1 MYNILVVED
10 SPIVRKIIKHVM
22 IPYSQFTP
30 VFTQS
35 LAQAKKALSE
45 QSEPFF
51 AAILDLTL
59 PDAPDG
65 EIVDV
70 ILAAGV
76 PSVVLTG
83 TFDIKKRQ
91 ALLDKGVVDYVTK
104 EGRFSYEYAL
114 NAVARL
120 TKNQHTKV
128 LVVDDSV
135 TSRKVVSNNL
145 KLHLFEVFEAQNAAE
160 AIKVFLANPDI
171 KMIVTD
177 YHMPAMNGCELVKHF
192 RQKYDKSDLILIG
205 ISGDNSGALSAQ
217 FIKSG
222 ANDFLRKPFN
232 HEEFFCRINHN
243 VEFIEMLEEL
253 KDSAVRDDQTGA
265 FKLSHFKHKA
275 QNIVEQADTDGRA
288 TSIACAAIDIHE
300 LTAVFDEHGP
310 EAADFVMAKVSGLLV
325 SSFKKFLFARAGGE
339 TFYLMMQGLTNEQA
353 CAYIEKV
360 RQMLGAKL
368 FDVGHTD
375 VTLSFSAGVTNASAD
390 IQERLDLA
398 CEALQ
403 RAKDAGGDI
412 VIGDD

>member
-22 IPYSQFTP
+22 IPYAQFKPT
-30 VFTQS
+30 FTQS
-35 LAQAKKALSE
+35 LAQAKKVLSE
-45 QSEPFF
+45 SSEPFF

-59 PDAPDG
+59 PDAANG
-65 EIVDV
+65 EIVDMM
-70 ILAAGV
+70 LAAKV

-83 TFDIKKRQ
+83 TFDLEKRQ

-128 LVVDDSV
+128 LVVDDSA
-135 TSRKVVSNNL
+135 TSRRAVSNNL
-145 KLHLFEVFEAQNAAE
+145 KLHLFEVFEAKNGIE
-160 AIKVFLANPDI
+160 AIKVFLDHPDI
-171 KMIVTD
+171 TMIVTD
-177 YHMPAMNGCELVKHF
+177 YHMPGMNGCELVKHF
-192 RQKYDKSDLILIG
+192 RQKYDKSDLVLIG

-243 VEFIEMLEEL
+243 IEFVEILEQL
-253 KDSAVRDDQTGA
+253 KDSSVRDDQTGA
-265 FKLSHFKHKA
+265 FKLSYFKHKA
-275 QNIVEQADTDGRA
+275 QDMIDHAQVNSVTVAF
-288 TSIACAAIDIHE
+288 AAIDIHD
-300 LTAVFDEHGP
+300 LAAVFDEYGP
-310 EAADFVMAKVSGLLV
+310 EAGDLVMAKVAGLLV
-325 SSFKKFLFARAGGE
+325 SSFEKFLFARAGGE
-339 TFYLMMQGLTNEQA
+339 TFYLMMQGLTNQQA
-353 CAYIEKV
+353 YAYIEKV

-368 FDVGHTD
+368 IDVGHTD
-375 VTLSFSAGVTNASAD
+375 VTLSFSAGVTNMPAD
-390 IQERLDLA
+390 TLQERLELA
-398 CEALQ
+398 TEALQ